1 MSKRDYYEVLGVSK
15 GASEAEMK
23 KAYRKLAMKY
33 HPDKNPG
40 DKEAEAKF
48 KEIGEAYAVLSD
60 AQKRQAYD
68 QFGHDGLGEGFGAGG
83 AGGFG
88 GFGAGGFADIFE
100 DFFGGGGGRSR
111 SRVQRGADLQY
122 GLEVSF
128 DASYFGDEVEI
139 RIPRSETCSACS
151 GTGAA
156 EGSGMHTCSTCKG
169 AGQVRFQ
176 QGFFT
181 VARTC
186 VDCQGAGQVVEH
198 PCKKCR
204 GQGKVRTEKKLSVKI
219 PAGIESGNRLRL
231 SGEGEAG
238 ERGGPP
244 GDLYVVIDVS
254 PHDKFSR
261 HHDHILYDMEIPFTQ
276 ATLGAEVEVPTM
288 TSPVNLKI
296 PAGTQT
302 GKRFRLKGKGFNS
315 VSGHGK
321 GDQIVTV
328 HVAVPTKL
336 SARQRELLEQFAE
349 ASGETFLPHDESLLG
364 KVKGLFE

>member
-15 GASEAEMK
+15 GATEAEMK

-40 DKEAEAKF
+40 DKAAETKF

-60 AQKRQAYD
+60 EKKRTAYD
-68 QFGHDGLGEGFGAGG
+68 QFGHEGLGEGFGAGAG
-83 AGGFG
+83 AG

-100 DFFGGGGGRSR
+100 DFFGGGGGRTR

-128 DASYFGDEVEI
+128 DASFFGDEVEI
-139 RIPRSETCSACS
+139 RIPRFESCDSCS

-156 EGSGMHTCSTCKG
+156 KGSGMHTCGTCKG

-186 VDCQGAGQVVEH
+186 TDCQGAGQVVEK

-204 GQGKVRTEKKLSVKI
+204 GHGKVRTEKKLSVKI
-219 PAGIESGNRLRL
+219 PPGIETGNRLRL

-244 GDLYVVIDVS
+244 GDLYVVIDVGL
-254 PHDKFSR
+254 HDKFDR
-261 HHDHILYDMEIPFTQ
+261 HHDHIVYDMEIPFTQ
-276 ATLGAEVEVPTM
+276 ATLGAQVEVPTM
-288 TSPVNLKI
+288 TDPVNLKI

-302 GKRFRLKGKGFNS
+302 GKRFRLKGKGFDS
-315 VSGHGK
+315 VSGHGI

-328 HVAVPTKL
+328 HVAVPKKL
-336 SARQRELLEQFAE
+336 SPRQRELLEQFAE
-349 ASGETFLPHDESLLG
+349 ESDESYLPHDESLLG